1 MIAVNGQSG
10 QVKIWQAANEIR
22 SETHDVIY
30 DIRTEGGSGW
40 AQNQTIALQSVPLG
54 LTQGFVKRFF
64 KSSTGRLAIPQL
76 MSSQA
81 SSKMLKELLKRNKE
95 NLNVRPSGARCY
107 RLFQCYSIKE
117 WAKIPERSLTCEP
130 ELFISLNTL
139 LLSSLSDETR
149 VVETGS
155 CFSNTLPSRIEHS

>member
-1 MIAVNGQSG
+1 MIAVNGKSG

-22 SETHDVIY
+22 SETHDVIN
-30 DIRTEGGSGW
+30 DIRIEGGSGW

-54 LTQGFVKRFF
+54 LTQGFVKIFF

-81 SSKMLKELLKRNKE
+81 RSKMLKELLKRNKE

-107 RLFQCYSIKE
+107 RLCQCYSTYIGEGKNPR
-117 WAKIPERSLTCEP
+117 AFADVRA
-130 ELFISLNTL
+130 
-139 LLSSLSDETR
+139 
-149 VVETGS
+149 
-155 CFSNTLPSRIEHS
+155 